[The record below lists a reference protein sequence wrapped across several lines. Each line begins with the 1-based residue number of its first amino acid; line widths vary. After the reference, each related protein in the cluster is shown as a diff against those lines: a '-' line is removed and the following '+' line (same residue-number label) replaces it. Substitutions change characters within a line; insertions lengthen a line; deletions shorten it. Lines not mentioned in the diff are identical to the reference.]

1 MEHAKEAQRGRSGVS
16 DPGLERSQSTVDAHY
31 QSSTNVAD
39 ESQLVLEDV
48 QERSIRQAC
57 ELLAS
62 NLLEKV
68 RSTFAAY
75 DGSGSQADAPVEVP
89 KLGFEMDGDGIPEE
103 VRETA
108 MSLLKSPPLLL
119 RAMATYTGRIVAIIR
134 SETNKMDIRADAER
148 LRCVPIFLE

>member
-1 MEHAKEAQRGRSGVS
+1 MEHAREAQIGRFGVS
-16 DPGLERSQSTVDAHY
+16 DPVLERSQSNVDAHY
-31 QSSTNVAD
+31 HSSTNVAD
-39 ESQLVLEDV
+39 ENQLVLEGV

-75 DGSGSQADAPVEVP
+75 DGSGSQADAQLEVP
-89 KLGFEMDGDGIPEE
+89 KLGFEMDGDGIPQE
-103 VRETA
+103 VIETA
-108 MSLLKSPPLLL
+108 LSLLKSPPLLL
-119 RAMATYTGRIVAIIR
+119 RAIATYTSRVVATIR

-148 LRCVPIFLE
+148 LRCVPICLE